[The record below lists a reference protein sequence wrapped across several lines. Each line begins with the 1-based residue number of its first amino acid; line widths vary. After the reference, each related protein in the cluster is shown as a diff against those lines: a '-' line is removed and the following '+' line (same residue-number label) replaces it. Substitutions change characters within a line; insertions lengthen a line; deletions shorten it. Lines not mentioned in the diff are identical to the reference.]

1 MSGHRQRWEWDSLY
15 CKVWCIY
22 WFLLNLCL
30 CLFFAW
36 CRKWRPEGW
45 NAEEVWAFSASC
57 WALPRL
63 SLYSALHGENT
74 LLLSKPIFHM
84 QNRQKWEE
92 AYRLAVRLKAPG
104 NSTFYI
110 TTSNTF
116 MFLICFFVFLAW
128 SILTAPLHFCP
139 LSNQLLL
146 SNFFRPL
153 WVWQEFCKFWLS
165 KDYVNPKKKRL
176 RVQEKLIYAERM
188 LDKVDKRGLRV
199 LRSAPLK
206 LNLISLNYSETII
219 RVFG

>member
-1 MSGHRQRWEWDSLY
+1 MSGHRQRWEWESLY
-15 CKVWCIY
+15 CKVWCMY
-22 WFLLNLCL
+22 YLLNLFL

-116 MFLICFFVFLAW
+116 MFLICFLF
-128 SILTAPLHFCP
+128 
-139 LSNQLLL
+139 
-146 SNFFRPL
+146 
-153 WVWQEFCKFWLS
+153 FWLEVYWQPLCIS
-165 KDYVNPKKKRL
+165 AHFLINFCSQISSGLFEFDKSFASSGSPKIMWIQKKRDSGC
-176 RVQEKLIYAERM
+176 RR
-188 LDKVDKRGLRV
+188 
-199 LRSAPLK
+199 
-206 LNLISLNYSETII
+206 N
-219 RVFG
+219 